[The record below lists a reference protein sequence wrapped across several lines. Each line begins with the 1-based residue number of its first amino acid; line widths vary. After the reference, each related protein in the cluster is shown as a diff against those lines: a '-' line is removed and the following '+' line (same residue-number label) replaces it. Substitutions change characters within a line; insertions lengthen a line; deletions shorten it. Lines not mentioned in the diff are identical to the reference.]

1 MARRISIVMAA
12 YNGLPY
18 LSAQLDS
25 ILAQTY
31 GDWRLIV
38 REDCSTDDTAA
49 LVDAYCRRDARI
61 SRLPSS
67 SNLGANGNFVRLLE
81 EARGAGDDI
90 AFADHDDVWLPHKLE
105 LSLKYMLSAEQRLGR
120 QTPILVHGD
129 FETIDGQGRL
139 LCKSYAQ
146 QARLLLGGGPE
157 EFFRLLAQPYVF
169 GCASLINSALLEAA
183 WPFPADSEMY
193 DCHLALTAALVGRV
207 EYIAQPLLQHRLHSG
222 NETGKLGSDSW
233 GQRFQR
239 IFGNWQA
246 LVDNTAL
253 RLHQCRTL
261 ARRFAAQDGPGVQA
275 AQELAQAMD
284 RGTWATMRT
293 AARHGFRRQGLP
305 QTMLLYA
312 TLMTGAVRKEANFGS
327 DT

>member
-1 MARRISIVMAA
+1 MARRICIVMAA

-31 GDWRLIV
+31 EDWRLLV
-38 REDCSTDDTAA
+38 RDDCSTDGTAA
-49 LVDAYCRRDARI
+49 LVDGYCRRDARI
-61 SRLPSS
+61 LRLASS

-81 EARGAGDDI
+81 EVRGCGDYI

-129 FETIDGQGRL
+129 FETMDGQGRL
-139 LCKSYAQ
+139 LGESYAQ
-146 QARLLLGGGPE
+146 QAHLLIGGGPE
-157 EFFRLLAQPYVF
+157 EFFRLLAQPYAF
-169 GCASLINSALLEAA
+169 GCASLINPALLEAA

-233 GQRFQR
+233 GQRFRR
-239 IFGNWQA
+239 IFGAWQA
-246 LVDNTAL
+246 QVDNTAL

-261 ARRFAAQDGPGVQA
+261 ARRYAAQDDARVRA
-275 AQELAQAMD
+275 AQELVQAMD
-284 RGTWATMRT
+284 RGTWAAVR
-293 AARHGFRRQGLP
+293 AARRHGFRRQGLP
-305 QTMLLYA
+305 QTLLLYA
-312 TLMTGAVRKEANFGS
+312 TLMTGAVRKEADLGKE
-327 DT
+327 T